1 MNLIKN
7 KKMKAF
13 KSSLNINKLALL
25 FSSLFLV
32 VTLVSCGKKIT
43 FMTSEIAPAARG
55 NVDVK
60 KDKNNNYRVELEI
73 SYLAEPDR
81 LSPAKNTYVV
91 WMVTDEN
98 DTPINLGQIVSSS
111 KLNVK
116 FETVTSSKPKRIFVT
131 AENDASIQY
140 PGNMLVLET
149 DNF

>member
-1 MNLIKN
+1 
-7 KKMKAF
+7 MKAF

-25 FSSLFLV
+25 FTSLFLV

-81 LSPAKNTYVV
+81 LTPAKNTYVV

>member
-1 MNLIKN
+1 MKTLKITIGIKQIILIS
-7 KKMKAF
+7 F
-13 KSSLNINKLALL
+13 L
-25 FSSLFLV
+25 SLFVLSI
-32 VTLVSCGKKIT
+32 TSCSKKT
-43 FMTSEIAPAARG
+43 MFQTSSVIPAARG
-55 NVDVK
+55 EVVVK
-60 KDKNNNYRVELEI
+60 KDKNKNFHIELEL
-73 SYLAEPDR
+73 SYLAEPNR

-91 WMVTDEN
+91 WMVSDESEI
-98 DTPINLGQIVSSS
+98 PINLGQVVGTS